1 VSGLVCIVVHIRRYK
16 LRTNIV
22 LDEDLVEEALKLSG
36 AKTKKDLV
44 HQALREFIENRRRRN
59 ILDLAGKIRFADN
72 YDYKKL
78 REGK

>member
-1 VSGLVCIVVHIRRYK
+1 M
-16 LRTNIV
+16 RTNIV
-22 LDEDLVEEALKLSG
+22 LDEGLVAEALKLSG

-59 ILDLAGKIRFADN
+59 ILDLAGKIRFADS

-78 REGK
+78 RVGK

>member
-1 VSGLVCIVVHIRRYK
+1 M
-16 LRTNIV
+16 RTNIV
-22 LDEDLVEEALKLSG
+22 LDENLVEEALRLSG

-59 ILDLAGKIRFADN
+59 ILDLDGKIRFVDN

>member
-1 VSGLVCIVVHIRRYK
+1 M
-16 LRTNIV
+16 RTNIV
-22 LDEDLVEEALKLSG
+22 LDDNLVEEALKLSG

-44 HQALREFIENRRRRN
+44 HQALQEFIDNRRRRN
-59 ILDLAGKIRFADN
+59 ILDLDGKITFADN

>member
-1 VSGLVCIVVHIRRYK
+1 M
-16 LRTNIV
+16 RTNIV

-59 ILDLAGKIRFADN
+59 ILDLAGKIRFADG

-78 REGK
+78 RVGK